1 MTRAIANRAGS
12 LQRRLGVGLALGV
25 TVLWLVAMAAAG
37 YVVRHELDEAFDSA
51 LQETAQ
57 RLLPLAVEDILER
70 EDRTEGRRVTALGK
84 HDEFLTYVVRD
95 RAGAVLLQS
104 HDADPAHFPKPP
116 TAGFRDTATHRLYGE
131 AAVSGTVVLEVAEPL
146 KHRREA
152 AFEAAVALFLPL
164 LFLVPVSLL
173 GVWWFVRRSMRPV
186 LAFAAEIESRGDGDL
201 SPVAAAAL
209 PTEIGPIADAVNRLM
224 ERLRRALAAERSFT
238 ANSAHELRTPIAA
251 TLAQTQRLIAE
262 APDGPVRERAR
273 QIEASLH
280 RLARLSEKLLQLAKA
295 EGGGLLS
302 ETPGDLA
309 PVLAH
314 VVDEFRRGADADA
327 RVRLTPAPAG
337 ALVSRLDP
345 DAFAILMRNLIE
357 NALIHGRADA
367 PVDVAASPGVVRVA
381 NAGPVVGAD
390 VLARLK
396 GRFERGATA
405 AKGAGLGLAIAEA
418 IASGAGAR
426 LDLLSPA
433 TGKDDGFEAV
443 LHLPG

>member
-1 MTRAIANRAGS
+1 MNRAIANRAGS

-70 EDRTEGRRVTALGK
+70 EDRVEGRRVTALGK

-95 RAGAVLLQS
+95 RAGRVLLQS
-104 HDADPAHFPKPP
+104 HDADPAHFPMPP
-116 TAGFRDTATHRLYGE
+116 TVGFRDTATHRLYGE

-146 KHRREA
+146 VHRREA
-152 AFEAAVALFLPL
+152 AFEASVALFLPL

-224 ERLRRALAAERSFT
+224 DRLRRALAAERSFT

-262 APDGPVRERAR
+262 APDGPARERAR

-280 RLARLSEKLLQLAKA
+280 RLARLAEKLLQLAKA

-314 VVDEFRRGADADA
+314 VVDEFRRGPDAGA
-327 RVRLTPAPAG
+327 RLRFAGAPAG

-345 DAFAILMRNLIE
+345 DAFAISMRNLIE

-367 PVDVAASPGVVRVA
+367 PVEIAASVGVVRVA

-396 GRFERGATA
+396 GRFERGATGA
-405 AKGAGLGLAIAEA
+405 RGAGLGLAIAEA
-418 IASGAGAR
+418 IASGAGGR